1 MNALLTS
8 RPAASSS
15 PSAPALRS
23 APYVR
28 GGGLA
33 AVQKL
38 RYEVYCLER
47 QFVDAALFKE
57 GQESDE
63 YDPHAVHFAATTPS
77 GGVVATLRLVLDSP
91 RGFPLEGHA
100 DGLLDQRAEVER
112 ARTGEISRLIVAA
125 DYRSGTIRQPLL
137 LFGLFRPL
145 YDECVPLGRRVQCA
159 SPPRPPP
166 PAAPALRA
174 LPPPL
179 RRVRAAGPRLPRR
192 RHGGE
197 PRAAAP
203 APRIS
208 VPSPRRSHQLLRR
221 GGALRRHAGVDAGRV
236 REHSRLRADLSDGER
251 APVPLLPRERG
262 GPRPLRD

>member
-28 GGGLA
+28 GGVLA
-33 AVQKL
+33 AVRRL

-137 LFGLFRPL
+137 LFGLFRHL
-145 YDECVPLGRRVQCA
+145 YDECVRLGLGYLV
-159 SPPRPPP
+159 
-166 PAAPALRA
+166 AAME
-174 LPPPL
+174 
-179 RRVRAAGPRLPRR
+179 
-192 RHGGE
+192 GGLA
-197 PRAAAP
+197 R
-203 APRIS
+203 
-208 VPSPRRSHQLLRR
+208 LLRR
-221 GGALRRHAGVDAGRV
+221 LGFSFQPLGAPINYFGEVVPYGATLASMQAGYENILDYERTCLMGSAPPYRYFRV
-236 REHSRLRADLSDGER
+236 SAEDLAR
-251 APVPLLPRERG
+251 
-262 GPRPLRD
+262 